1 MTPPTPGIVLGTF
14 DQYFFRSSTIVN
26 LDSEFLREILLK
38 ILTII
43 RSIFFSLM
51 HNRQSGFRNDPPTP
65 GIVLGTGVLR
75 LHADIIDC
83 VTYAYLIVSLHY
95 QEGTSTA

>member
-1 MTPPTPGIVLGTF
+1 
-14 DQYFFRSSTIVN
+14 
-26 LDSEFLREILLK
+26 
-38 ILTII
+38 
-43 RSIFFSLM
+43 M

-83 VTYAYLIVSLHY
+83 VTYDLNVLLLTITHFEVTKFRS
-95 QEGTSTA
+95 QQ